1 MSQICANERLQA
13 VKLVVETCGQIQ
25 RSESQARPVLV
36 YLQGMETDIYFDPED
51 FRVMGSGRPVHAYTH
66 LAALKE
72 RHPEA
77 RIVVGC
83 DSQNY
88 SQRTV
93 YVTTIVLR
101 FPHSGAHVIY
111 RKESVPR
118 IQDMWTK
125 LWGETQR
132 SVSLAHAL
140 EQACGI
146 HVDQIDLDYNRD
158 PAYAS
163 HKLLGPSE
171 GYVKS
176 LGFQAAAKPELLM
189 AVWAANALC
198 H

>member
-1 MSQICANERLQA
+1 MGHLKG
-13 VKLVVETCGQIQ
+13 VKLVVETCEQLRTPTNQSGTV
-25 RSESQARPVLV
+25 AR
-36 YLQGMETDIYFDPED
+36 YLQSMETDIHFDPTA
-51 FRVMGSGRPVHAYTH
+51 FRVMGSGRPVHAFEH
-66 LAALKE
+66 ISALKA

-77 RIVVGC
+77 RVVIGC

-101 FPHSGAHVIY
+101 FPRSGAHVIY
-111 RKESVPR
+111 LKESMAR
-118 IQDMWTK
+118 IPDMWTK

-132 SVSLAHAL
+132 SVSLAFAL
-140 EQACGI
+140 ENACGI
-146 HVDQIDLDYNRD
+146 HADQIDLDYNRD
-158 PAYAS
+158 PAFAS

-171 GYVKS
+171 GYIKS